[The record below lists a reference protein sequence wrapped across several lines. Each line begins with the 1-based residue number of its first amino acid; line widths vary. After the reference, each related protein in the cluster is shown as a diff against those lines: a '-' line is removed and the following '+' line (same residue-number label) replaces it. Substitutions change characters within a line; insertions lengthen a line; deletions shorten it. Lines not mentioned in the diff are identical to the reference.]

1 MPYFSSNRYSYCFV
15 NWTRGCCCFRCF
27 NHHIQL
33 CAKVFLCPPDPPV
46 AMGRVNVAPWS
57 VFRNQKK
64 KTVLFFE
71 TPQSPPALRHQS
83 GLRGHVMWPTQQG
96 LWLPEDGREP
106 DPSFLFHPRIRE
118 GNALWICLAHRP
130 LMTCLETPRSRKR
143 KARDQNRH
151 LSSEAAWSRHINTL
165 AFDAGLVVA
174 CDAAPSRICVLSLV
188 TWFFLQN

>member
-57 VFRNQKK
+57 VFGNQKK

-96 LWLPEDGREP
+96 LWLPDGRDRRTMENIVSER

-118 GNALWICLAHRP
+118 GKCTVDLFSAQASHGMSWN
-130 LMTCLETPRSRKR
+130 TKEQ
-143 KARDQNRH
+143 KAQ
-151 LSSEAAWSRHINTL
+151 SQGSKS
-165 AFDAGLVVA
+165 
-174 CDAAPSRICVLSLV
+174 PP
-188 TWFFLQN
+188 